1 MSDPLKEAFFKVRQD
16 IDFLYA
22 ELAEI
27 KQILY
32 ELQAQQTIQP
42 TNQHIIPTY
51 SLPIPTQDMPLKPLI
66 TSKTTISSGS
76 DGVPTNQQTIQPTNQ
91 HPLIST
97 PSSVNDPISNLRRV
111 SEVLA
116 TLDDLKKEVRIK
128 FKKLTEQEMLIYSTI
143 YQLEDQGFVVD
154 YAILAQKTG
163 LTEISIRDYIR
174 KILQKD
180 IPLLKSKESNKKV
193 ILGIPQDLKRIASI
207 STINQLR
214 NL

>member
-1 MSDPLKEAFFKVRQD
+1 MQDQLKEAFSRVRQD
-16 IDFLYA
+16 IDFLYQ
-22 ELAEI
+22 EIAEI
-27 KQILY
+27 KQLLY
-32 ELQAQQTIQP
+32 EIHQQSNQP
-42 TNQHIIPTY
+42 TNQQINPTYKTNIPT
-51 SLPIPTQDMPLKPLI
+51 LQHTDKALI
-66 TSKTTISSGS
+66 STKTTISTGN
-76 DGVPTNQQTIQPTNQ
+76 DGVPTNQPTNQ

-111 SEVLA
+111 SDILA

-180 IPLLKSKESNKKV
+180 IPLVKSKESNKKV
-193 ILGIPQDLKRIASI
+193 ILQIPDYLKRVASL

-214 NL
+214 SL

>member
-16 IDFLYA
+16 IDFLYS
-22 ELAEI
+22 ELSEI
-27 KQILY
+27 KQLLY

-42 TNQHIIPTY
+42 TNQHLNPTY
-51 SLPIPTQDMPLKPLI
+51 QMPFPTQEMPLNPLI
-66 TSKTTISSGS
+66 GSKTTVSTGN

-97 PSSVNDPISNLRRV
+97 PSSVNDPINNLRRV

-180 IPLLKSKESNKKV
+180 IPLLKLKESNKKV
-193 ILGIPQDLKRIASI
+193 ILKIPQDLKRVASL

-214 NL
+214 AL

>member
-16 IDFLYA
+16 IDFLYS
-22 ELAEI
+22 ELSEI
-27 KQILY
+27 KQLLY

-42 TNQHIIPTY
+42 TNQHLNTTY
-51 SLPIPTQDMPLKPLI
+51 QMPLPTQEMPLNPSI
-66 TSKTTISSGS
+66 GSKTTVSTGN

-97 PSSVNDPISNLRRV
+97 PSSVNDPINNLRRV

-180 IPLLKSKESNKKV
+180 IPLLKLKESNKKV
-193 ILGIPQDLKRIASI
+193 ILKIPQDLKRVASL

-214 NL
+214 AL

>member
-16 IDFLYA
+16 IDFLYS
-22 ELAEI
+22 ELSEI
-27 KQILY
+27 KQLLY

-42 TNQHIIPTY
+42 TNQHPNPTY
-51 SLPIPTQDMPLKPLI
+51 SIPSPTQEMPLNALI
-66 TSKTTISSGS
+66 SSKTTISTGN

-97 PSSVNDPISNLRRV
+97 PSSVNDPISHLRRV

-180 IPLLKSKESNKKV
+180 IPLLKLKESNKKV
-193 ILGIPQDLKRIASI
+193 ILKIPQDLKRVASL

-214 NL
+214 AL

>member
-16 IDFLYA
+16 IDFLYS
-22 ELAEI
+22 ELSEI
-27 KQILY
+27 KQLLY

-42 TNQHIIPTY
+42 TNQHSNPTY
-51 SLPIPTQDMPLKPLI
+51 QMPFPTQEMPLNPLI
-66 TSKTTISSGS
+66 GSKTTVSTGN

-97 PSSVNDPISNLRRV
+97 PSSVNDPINNLRRV

-154 YAILAQKTG
+154 YAILAQ
-163 LTEISIRDYIR
+163 
-174 KILQKD
+174 
-180 IPLLKSKESNKKV
+180 
-193 ILGIPQDLKRIASI
+193 
-207 STINQLR
+207 
-214 NL
+214 

>member
-16 IDFLYA
+16 IDFLYS
-22 ELAEI
+22 ELSEI
-27 KQILY
+27 KQLLY

-42 TNQHIIPTY
+42 TNQRPNPTY
-51 SLPIPTQDMPLKPLI
+51 SIPSPTQEMPLNALI
-66 TSKTTISSGS
+66 SSKTTISTGN

-97 PSSVNDPISNLRRV
+97 PSSVNDPISHLRRV

-180 IPLLKSKESNKKV
+180 IPLLKLKESNKKV
-193 ILGIPQDLKRIASI
+193 ILKIPQDLKRVASL
-207 STINQLR
+207 STLNQLR
-214 NL
+214 AL